1 MQRVLIWFI
10 NVTTVATLSS
20 DPLSETQDSRWSI
33 YGGTKFYSCKIWE
46 YIVNMN
52 EIRDERIVPSN
63 PTFGCHIFGVVP
75 WLARSNRQS
84 TWTQQLSVRSN
95 WPDPTQPK
103 MIFWLGLVCVLVG
116 FTSTFRNPHEIMVG
130 LGLVWF
136 RVPKL
141 HLDTQ
146 LTFKHMYMHCIILG

>member
-1 MQRVLIWFI
+1 MWLESQLWVRILCLRHRIAGDRSMVEQNSIHVNLRIYCKYEWNSWWTDCTIESHIWVPHFWCCP
-10 NVTTVATLSS
+10 VTRS
-20 DPLSETQDSRWSI
+20 D
-33 YGGTKFYSCKIWE
+33 
-46 YIVNMN
+46 
-52 EIRDERIVPSN
+52 
-63 PTFGCHIFGVVP
+63 
-75 WLARSNRQS
+75 RQS

-103 MIFWLGLVCVLVG
+103 VIFWLSLVCVLVG
-116 FTSTFRNPHEIMVG
+116 FTSTFRNPHEILVG